1 MTFAGSVMR
10 ASETDGAVM
19 TVPLGSSMMA
29 APSNLADRRFQP
41 LAAGLRPL
49 SKGDVV

>member
-1 MTFAGSVMR
+1 MTFAGSMDR
-10 ASETDGAVM
+10 ARETDGAAM
-19 TVPLGSSMMA
+19 RLPLATAMMA

-41 LAAGLRPL
+41 LAAGVRPL